1 MDHQAFAQLLG
12 NYGEFVGAIAV
23 VGTLVFLAFQIRSN
37 TKAIQA
43 SAQYDIQIRLSDVS
57 FQIGYNPERSAL
69 WSKILDETLSEE
81 DFDDAE
87 LDQAHWIIRGFLI
100 TYLAAFASYKKGMM
114 PTEQWRIDRDF
125 IRRFVTLP
133 VVKPVVDT
141 DIAQGIINPEFRE
154 EVVERVDKA
163 DLAVGRRRS

>member
-1 MDHQAFAQLLG
+1 MDHQAFAQILG

-23 VGTLVFLAFQIRSN
+23 VLTLVFLAFQIRSN

-43 SAQYDIQIRLSDVS
+43 SAQYDIQVRLSDVS
-57 FQIGYNPERSAL
+57 FQIGYSPERSAL

-87 LDQAHWIIRGFLI
+87 LIEAHWIISGFLI

-114 PTEQWRIDRDF
+114 PKEQWRIDRDF
-125 IRRFVTLP
+125 IRRFVVLP
-133 VVKPVVDT
+133 IVKPVVDT
-141 DIAQGIINPEFRE
+141 DVDQGIINEEFRK
-154 EVVERVDKA
+154 EVVERVKKA
-163 DLAVGRRRS
+163 DLSIGRKRS